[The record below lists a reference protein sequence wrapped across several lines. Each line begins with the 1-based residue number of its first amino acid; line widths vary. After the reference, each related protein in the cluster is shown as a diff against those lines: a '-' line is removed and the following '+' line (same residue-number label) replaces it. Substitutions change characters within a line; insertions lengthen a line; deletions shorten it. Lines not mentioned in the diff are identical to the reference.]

1 MEMKKNKN
9 KLYPSYINLCGCI
22 ILVQQIIKCTNRCM
36 NLSKVY
42 IYGHIYTTK
51 RILATSF
58 NVEKRESHNAK
69 YLLINDGLCHV
80 MMLVLSICPVQS
92 VNCLLHM
99 IIYLLFVFVLSS
111 QGLKY
116 YKQIHNKLK
125 KQKYYS
131 HNKLY

>member
-1 MEMKKNKN
+1 
-9 KLYPSYINLCGCI
+9 
-22 ILVQQIIKCTNRCM
+22 M
-36 NLSKVY
+36 NLSKVC

-69 YLLINDGLCHV
+69 YLLVDGGLYHV
-80 MMLVLSICPVQS
+80 MMLALSICPFRS

-99 IIYLLFVFVLSS
+99 TIYLLFVFVLSS
-111 QGLKY
+111 QGLEY

-125 KQKYYS
+125 KQKYCS